1 SLGLVLPAVRDL
13 LAPGGRVVA
22 LVKPQFEA
30 GREDVPRGGVVRE
43 PAIWRHVLQ
52 SVAEAAVG
60 TGVHPTHVIRSPIA
74 GGDGNVEFLM
84 ALGTDLSTEVGDVHA
99 MIEDAL

>member
-1 SLGLVLPAVRDL
+1 
-13 LAPGGRVVA
+13 VVA

-43 PAIWRHVLQ
+43 PATWRRVL
-52 SVAEAAVG
+52 ETIAASAAG
-60 TGVHPTHVIRSPIA
+60 IGLYPWHLIRSPIT

-84 ALGTDLSTEVGDVHA
+84 EMRTDPDGPPLAAELDVAVAGTHTA
-99 MIEDAL
+99 